1 MEVKAVINEETRRK
15 LREMNFG
22 EAVTGLE
29 MQQKDPATVSLTFD
43 ERIQELVD
51 YIYQEKYNG
60 RIQRLIRAAKLRF
73 PQADMQGVIYDRR
86 GLDRRLLGELA
97 GCQYVGMHQSIILQ
111 GFTGSGKT
119 YLACALG
126 KQACLNQIRVRYIRL
141 PDLLMEYGDAAVM
154 AGKQKKLIDHYS
166 RIPLLIIDE
175 WLVSDISD
183 SELHFLFELMERR
196 SDAASTIFCT
206 QYRKDD
212 WVKRLGEGVQAEAIV
227 DRYAYTA
234 YWIETG
240 SMNMREYCAGNT
252 KQHSA

>member
-1 MEVKAVINEETRRK
+1 MTK
-15 LREMNFG
+15 G
-22 EAVTGLE
+22 GLNH
-29 MQQKDPATVSLTFD
+29 
-43 ERIQELVD
+43 ELPGTLF
-51 YIYQEKYNG
+51 N
-60 RIQRLIRAAKLRF
+60 
-73 PQADMQGVIYDRR
+73 
-86 GLDRRLLGELA
+86 
-97 GCQYVGMHQSIILQ
+97 CQYISMHQSIILQ

-141 PDLLMEYGDAAVM
+141 PDLPMEYGDATVT
-154 AGKQKKLIDHYS
+154 AGKQKKLTDHYS

-175 WLVSDISD
+175 WLVSDIPGSG
-183 SELHFLFELMERR
+183 LHFPFELMGRR
-196 SDAASTIFCT
+196 SDTSPTIFCT

-240 SMNMREYCAGNT
+240 SMNMREYCAGKT
-252 KQHSA
+252 KHHSAQ